1 MKRIKYYIF
10 LLLGMASM
18 ASCDNALT
26 DDVQMGIG
34 VELQDGVTMQGDV
47 VTVKKGTP
55 VVFNFTGEPDN
66 ITFYSGED
74 GSVYA
79 YKDRTQVSPDD
90 IESSTL
96 HFEMWNQYGTPS
108 LYQNPMHILCSTSW
122 EGLNKANFKAD
133 SVAVENFAWDELVP
147 EDDMPKTILNA
158 ANKAVHYD
166 IDMTS
171 YLGKNFTLALHYQG
185 KTKETNQSKF
195 YFVNMYISNK
205 LKSGKETKLYAGNF
219 GFTAVNMLCHL
230 NLSDQRTMTANR
242 EYGTVTNNT
251 SGIWNLASAAS
262 GSFFIHSS
270 AKNTELKNSWLVSNP
285 IIINSCS
292 PDQGQAVKNIAQSI
306 NTYAYTYNTVGEY
319 KATFIATNSNYKHES
334 RLIKEITVKVVE

>member
-10 LLLGMASM
+10 FLLGMASLW
-18 ASCDNALT
+18 SCTDELT
-26 DDVQMGIG
+26 EDVTMNVG
-34 VELQDGVTMQGDV
+34 VEAADGVTVQGDV

-79 YKDRTQVSPDD
+79 YKDRTQVDPND

-96 HFEMWNQYGTPS
+96 HFEMWNQYGDNK
-108 LYQNPMHILCSTSW
+108 LYQNPMHILYSTSW
-122 EGLNKANFKAD
+122 EGLNKNDFKAD
-133 SVAVENFAWDELVP
+133 SVAVENFDWNELVA
-147 EDDMPKTILNA
+147 EADMPTTILNN
-158 ANKAVHYD
+158 ANKAVVYD
-166 IDMTS
+166 IDMAP
-171 YLGKNFTLALHYQG
+171 YLGKDFTLALHYQG
-185 KTKETNQSKF
+185 KTAETNQSKF
-195 YFVNMYISNK
+195 YFVNMYIENK
-205 LKSGKETKLYAGNF
+205 LKSGKSTKLYAGNF
-219 GFTAVNMLCHL
+219 GFTAINMMCHH
-230 NLSDQRTMTANR
+230 NLTDQRTMTTNR

-251 SGIWNLASAAS
+251 SGVWNLVSASS

-270 AKNTELKNSWLVSNP
+270 AKNTELKNSWLVSTP
-285 IIINSCS
+285 LIINSCS

-306 NTYAYTYNTVGEY
+306 SSYTYTYSETGEY

-334 RLIKEITVKVVE
+334 RVIKEITVKVVE